1 MRLLRRTILSPSRR
15 DRWLVT
21 SLAFAA
27 VTAAILLCAIVVTTL
42 QGAWPVIAQGGAALS
57 SSAWAPLSGQY
68 GMAAMLAGSL
78 AVSLLALVLA
88 APLAVVLAAWL
99 SLYAP
104 RYWIKPFRGLYEL
117 LAGVPSVVYGLWGLI
132 ALVPLVN
139 QFVPPGASL
148 ITAAGVLALMILP
161 YGVLLADSAF
171 RQVPSGQAQAAVAAG
186 LSSWGM
192 FRCVHWPR
200 CRGAIGRG
208 MVLQFGRA
216 LGETMAV
223 LMVAGNV
230 VQWPDSLFAPVR
242 TLTANIALEMGYAS
256 GDHRAALYLSALLLL
271 TLTLAVMALV
281 IDRRSS

>member
-1 MRLLRRTILSPSRR
+1 
-15 DRWLVT
+15 
-21 SLAFAA
+21 
-27 VTAAILLCAIVVTTL
+27 
-42 QGAWPVIAQGGAALS
+42 
-57 SSAWAPLSGQY
+57 
-68 GMAAMLAGSL
+68 MAAMLAGSL
-78 AVSLLALVLA
+78 VVSLLALVLA
-88 APLAVVLAAWL
+88 APLAVLLAAWL

-104 RYWIKPFRGLYEL
+104 CYLVKPYRGLYEL
-117 LAGVPSVVYGLWGLI
+117 LAGIPSVVYGLWGLTV
-132 ALVPLVN
+132 LVPLVN
-139 QFVPPGASL
+139 AFAPPGASI
-148 ITAAGVLALMILP
+148 ITAAAVLALMILP
-161 YGVLLADSAF
+161 YGVLLAESAF
-171 RQVPSGQAQAAVAAG
+171 RQVPLNQEQAAEAAG

-200 CRGAIGRG
+200 CRGTIGRG

-271 TLTLAVMALV
+271 IMTLAVMALV
-281 IDRRSS
+281 TDRRPA